1 MNPRTTWGSRLTAA
15 SFKIRYAGAAFL
27 TALLAAAAVA
37 ALLILRHQAE
47 LTDLG
52 AVAETATG
60 QQVSAELKARA
71 RSVAAH
77 AADAIAGAVR
87 AKDTPGIARRLQ
99 PFLEDPTVNAVAV
112 DNRLGGTLYS
122 WERVTPPAPGTMS
135 AQAVAPVRLMMES
148 FPGATTPETLAQLTL
163 TLDQTPPA
171 SGEPL
176 SRKLAALA
184 ASHAG
189 LTWWLALLVALGGG
203 VAAAALAW
211 RALSEFESPVESL
224 IRGAD
229 RIGVGDYTRPIELG
243 ARHALAGLEQA
254 FERMRGKLRTSTIT
268 KNYLHS
274 MLNSMTDAVFVTS
287 PEGVIKLANSAARK
301 LLGFSE
307 EELLGRGIP
316 AILEER
322 ERAGFDLLQAAQ
334 ETRET
339 VVRTRAGQTIP
350 VSLTGSVIASD
361 DPQFQGNI
369 FVARNITDRKR
380 AERRIRYLARYDAL
394 TKVPNRMQFYHVLQ
408 QTIARALRAG
418 QIVAVL
424 YLDMDRFK
432 EVNDT
437 FGHGA
442 GDRVL
447 EVLAER
453 LTRAV
458 PKETVVGRLAGDEFA
473 LFVDGLSADADNRG
487 PIAQLSRAILTE
499 VSRPLQLNQQEVFL
513 TASLGIAF
521 CPRDAENVIDLIRNA
536 DAAMYYSKQNGGNTF
551 AFYSPEMNAAAVERL
566 MLKSKLRRAL
576 ERDELEIRYQP
587 KVDLRSGRIIGA
599 EALLRWRL
607 PGHGDIPPSHFIP
620 LAEETNLI
628 LDIGEWV
635 LNRVCMD
642 YRHMQSEGGDP
653 GRISLNLSLKQL
665 RQASFIL
672 RCRSVFRRHGV
683 SPTAF
688 ELEITETTLM
698 ADAPRTV
705 RLLDELFAMGLHLS
719 IDDFGTGY
727 SSLSALQQFPIGTL
741 KIDQSF
747 VRDASED
754 ASDATIVRTII
765 EMGRSLGME
774 VIAEGVESRAQL
786 EFLRSNACLYAQGRL
801 FGEPCTAAELLA
813 LLARQAAGTLPF
825 AHLMHGGE
833 AAAAAPRLA

>member
-1 MNPRTTWGSRLTAA
+1 MGRVRPAHQAHATHLTTAN
-15 SFKIRYAGAAFL
+15 FKFRYAGAAFL
-27 TALLAAAAVA
+27 VVVLAAAAVSGVLA
-37 ALLILRHQAE
+37 LRHAADTRTLSALFERTTRERLDPE
-47 LTDLG
+47 L
-52 AVAETATG
+52 
-60 QQVSAELKARA
+60 QARA
-71 RSVAAH
+71 QSIAAH
-77 AADAIAGAVR
+77 AADSIIGALR
-87 AKDTPGIARRLQ
+87 AADVNGVARRLQ
-99 PFLEDPTVNAVAV
+99 PFLDDATLSEISVTGSSGR
-112 DNRLGGTLYS
+112 RLFAWQRS
-122 WERVTPPAPGTMS
+122 AAPAPGALS
-135 AQAVAPVRLMMES
+135 AEVTAPVRAVIDGIPQTLGTVTVSLEQAAPVSEVSLAGRLQAESAGRTRLTWLLMV
-148 FPGATTPETLAQLTL
+148 ALAG
-163 TLDQTPPA
+163 
-171 SGEPL
+171 S
-176 SRKLAALA
+176 AAL
-184 ASHAG
+184 
-189 LTWWLALLVALGGG
+189 L
-203 VAAAALAW
+203 AAALAW
-211 RALSEFESPVESL
+211 HVTQRLQRPVDSL
-224 IRGAD
+224 IKSAE
-229 RIGVGDYTRPIELG
+229 RIGQGDYTRPVEVR
-243 ARHALAGLEQA
+243 AHDALAELQQA
-254 FERMRGKLRTSTIT
+254 LERMRGRLRQSTIN

-274 MLNSMTDAVFVTS
+274 VLNSMTDGVFVTS
-287 PEGVIKLANSAARK
+287 PDGVIKVANLAACK
-301 LLGFSE
+301 LLGYGE
-307 EELLGRGIP
+307 EELLGRSII
-316 AILEER
+316 AVLEER

-339 VVRTRAGQTIP
+339 VVRTRSGQTIP
-350 VSLTGSVIASD
+350 VSFTGSRIDSV

-394 TKVPNRMQFYHVLQ
+394 TKIPNRMQFHHLLQ
-408 QTIARALRAG
+408 QTIARALRSG
-418 QIVAVL
+418 QVVAVL

-442 GDRVL
+442 GDRTL

-453 LTRAV
+453 LTRSL

-487 PIAQLSRAILTE
+487 PIAQLAKSLLTE
-499 VSRPLQLNQQEVFL
+499 ICRPFQLNQQEVFL
-513 TASLGIAF
+513 TASVGIAF

-587 KVDLRSGRIIGA
+587 KVDLRNGKIIGA

-635 LNRVCMD
+635 LNRVCLD
-642 YRHMQSEGGDP
+642 YRQMQSKGGDP

-672 RCRSVFRRHGV
+672 RCRSVFRRHNV

-698 ADAPRTV
+698 ADPQRTV
-705 RLLDELFAMGLHLS
+705 RLLDELYAMGLHLS

-747 VRDASED
+747 VRDATDD
-754 ASDATIVRTII
+754 AGDATIVRTII

-774 VIAEGVESRAQL
+774 VIAEGVESQRQL
-786 EFLRSNACLYAQGRL
+786 EFLRGSACHFGQGRL
-801 FGEPCTAAELLA
+801 FGEPCTAEDLLG
-813 LLARQAAGTLPF
+813 LLARQAEGSAPF
-825 AHLMHGGE
+825 GHLLHRAEG
-833 AAAAAPRLA
+833 AAIRTA

>member
-1 MNPRTTWGSRLTAA
+1 VRPAHRARTTHVTNAN
-15 SFKIRYAGAAFL
+15 FKFKYAGGVFL
-27 TALLAAAAVA
+27 VVVLAAAAVSGV
-37 ALLILRHQAE
+37 LLIRHASDTRALSALAE
-47 LTDLG
+47 RASRESLDP
-52 AVAETATG
+52 
-60 QQVSAELKARA
+60 ELQARA
-71 RSVAAH
+71 QSIAAH
-77 AADAIAGAVR
+77 IADSIAGAVR
-87 AKDTPGIARRLQ
+87 AGDVNGVARRLQ
-99 PFLEDPTVNAVAV
+99 PFTDDA
-112 DNRLGGTLYS
+112 TLAEIDVTGS
-122 WERVTPPAPGTMS
+122 SGRRVFAWQRSTAPPPRALS
-135 AQAVAPVRLMMES
+135 VQVSAPVRAVVD
-148 FPGATTPETLAQLTL
+148 GIPETLGTVTVLLEQAAPVPEVSLAGRLQAVSAGRTRLTWL
-163 TLDQTPPA
+163 
-171 SGEPL
+171 
-176 SRKLAALA
+176 LAVALA
-184 ASHAG
+184 AAG
-189 LTWWLALLVALGGG
+189 ALL
-203 VAAAALAW
+203 AAALAW
-211 RALSEFESPVESL
+211 RTTQQLQRPVDSL
-224 IRGAD
+224 IKSAE
-229 RIGVGDYTRPIELG
+229 RIGQGDYTRPVEVR
-243 ARHALAGLEQA
+243 AHDALAELQQA
-254 FERMRGKLRTSTIT
+254 LERMRGRLRQSTIN

-274 MLNSMTDAVFVTS
+274 VLNSMTDGVFVTS
-287 PEGVIKLANSAARK
+287 PDGVIKVANLAACK
-301 LLGFSE
+301 LLGYSE
-307 EELLGRGIP
+307 EELLGRSIL
-316 AILEER
+316 AVLEER

-339 VVRTRAGQTIP
+339 VVRTRSGQTIP
-350 VSLTGSVIASD
+350 VSFTGSRIDSV

-394 TKVPNRMQFYHVLQ
+394 TKIPNRMQFHHLLQ

-418 QIVAVL
+418 QVVAVL

-442 GDRVL
+442 GDRTL

-453 LTRAV
+453 LTRSL

-473 LFVDGLSADADNRG
+473 LFVDGLSSDADNRG
-487 PIAQLSRAILTE
+487 PIAQLAKSLLTE
-499 VSRPLQLNQQEVFL
+499 VCRPFQLNQHEVFL
-513 TASLGIAF
+513 TASVGIAF

-587 KVDLRSGRIIGA
+587 KVDLRNGKVIGA

-607 PGHGDIPPSHFIP
+607 PGHGDIPPSQFIP

-635 LNRVCMD
+635 LNRVCLD
-642 YRHMQSEGGDP
+642 YRQIQSKGGDP

-672 RCRSVFRRHGV
+672 RCRSVFRRHNV

-698 ADAPRTV
+698 ADPQRTV
-705 RLLDELFAMGLHLS
+705 RLLDELYAMGLHLS

-747 VRDASED
+747 VRDATDD
-754 ASDATIVRTII
+754 AGDATIVRTII

-774 VIAEGVESRAQL
+774 VIAEGVESQRQL
-786 EFLRSNACLYAQGRL
+786 EFLRSNACHYGQGRL
-801 FGEPCTAAELLA
+801 FGEPCTAEDLLA
-813 LLARQAAGTLPF
+813 LLARQADGSAPF
-825 AHLMHGGE
+825 AHLLQRAEG
-833 AAAAAPRLA
+833 AAFRSA